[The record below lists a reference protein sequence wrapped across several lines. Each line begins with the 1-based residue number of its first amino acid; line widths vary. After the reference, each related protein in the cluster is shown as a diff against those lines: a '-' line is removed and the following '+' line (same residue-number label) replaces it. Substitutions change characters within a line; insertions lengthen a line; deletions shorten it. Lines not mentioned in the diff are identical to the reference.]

1 MRKKV
6 FRLGLGAAVLVYVGT
21 VPSAGWAPT
30 DWTQFRG
37 PDASGIA
44 DASRL
49 PLRWSTTEN
58 VAWVTDIPGRGWSSP
73 VVLGSRVFV
82 TAAINAGA
90 FKAPSTGIYGND
102 LVEELVKQ
110 GLPMEEVIKRV
121 NARDIEFSAEAS
133 EVRYMVYALDAG
145 SGKVVWQQEAHKGKP
160 FGGRHRK
167 NTYASETP
175 ATDGERL
182 YVSFGGN
189 VGLFA
194 YSLTG
199 DLVWKKTWTPQPI
212 YLDFGTASSP
222 VVHGGRVYQL
232 FDNERES
239 FLAALDS
246 KTGGEVW
253 TVQRTGFKSP
263 AQSGWA
269 TPFIW
274 KNERRTEIVTIG
286 KGTVVS
292 YSLEGKELWRLRGM
306 TQATPSPVAGD
317 GLLYVGSGS
326 QGETNRPVFAVK
338 PGATG
343 DISLLKDQTSNEFV
357 AWFHPRLSGYTPSPL
372 LYRGRV
378 YVIND
383 NGIMQVAD
391 ARTGKELYKARV
403 GGGGMTFSSSPLA
416 SQGRIYAVSEDGDVV
431 VFEAADEYKELAK
444 NSLGEMSLATPAAD
458 ANSLY
463 IRTATKLYKVKN

>member
-1 MRKKV
+1 MRNPLC
-6 FRLGLGAAVLVYVGT
+6 RTAAGALGAAALLCLAT
-21 VPSAGWAPT
+21 VPTAGWAPT
-30 DWTQFRG
+30 DWPQFRG
-37 PDASGIA
+37 PDSAGVA

-58 VAWVTDIPGRGWSSP
+58 VAWVKDIPGRGWSSP
-73 VVLGSRVFV
+73 VVSGSRVFV
-82 TAAINAGA
+82 TAATNTGA

-102 LVEELVKQ
+102 RAAELMKQ

-121 NARDIEFSAEAS
+121 SARDIEFSAEAS

-145 SGKVVWQQEAHKGKP
+145 SGRVLWQQEAHKGKP

-199 DLVWKKTWTPQPI
+199 DLLWKKTWPPQPI

-222 VVHGGRVYQL
+222 IVHGGRVYQL
-232 FDNERES
+232 FDNEGES

-253 TVQRTGFKSP
+253 TVVGSGFKSP

-274 KNERRTEIVTIG
+274 KNE
-286 KGTVVS
+286 
-292 YSLEGKELWRLRGM
+292 
-306 TQATPSPVAGD
+306 
-317 GLLYVGSGS
+317 
-326 QGETNRPVFAVK
+326 
-338 PGATG
+338 
-343 DISLLKDQTSNEFV
+343 
-357 AWFHPRLSGYTPSPL
+357 
-372 LYRGRV
+372 
-378 YVIND
+378 
-383 NGIMQVAD
+383 
-391 ARTGKELYKARV
+391 
-403 GGGGMTFSSSPLA
+403 
-416 SQGRIYAVSEDGDVV
+416 
-431 VFEAADEYKELAK
+431 
-444 NSLGEMSLATPAAD
+444 
-458 ANSLY
+458 
-463 IRTATKLYKVKN
+463 

>member
-1 MRKKV
+1 MVWGV
-6 FRLGLGAAVLVYVGT
+6 FAARGAAVLLCLGT
-21 VPSAGWAPT
+21 VPALAWAPT
-30 DWTQFRG
+30 DWPQFRG
-37 PDASGIA
+37 PDASGVA
-44 DASRL
+44 DASTL

-58 VAWVTDIPGRGWSSP
+58 VAWVTEIPGRGWSSP

-82 TAAINAGA
+82 TAAINAGS

-102 LVEELVKQ
+102 LAAELMKQ

-121 NARDIEFSAEAS
+121 SARDIEFSAEAS
-133 EVRYMVYALDAG
+133 EVRYVVYALDATT
-145 SGKVVWQQEAHKGKP
+145 GKVVWQQDAHKGKP

-175 ATDGERL
+175 ATDGERV

-232 FDNERES
+232 FDNEGES
-239 FLAALDS
+239 LLAALDS
-246 KTGGEVW
+246 KTGAEVW
-253 TVQRTGFKSP
+253 TVKRTGFKSP

-274 KNERRTEIVTIG
+274 KHEGRTEIVTIG

-292 YSLEGKELWRLRGM
+292 YSLEGQELWRLAGM

-326 QGETNRPVFAVK
+326 QGET
-338 PGATG
+338 
-343 DISLLKDQTSNEFV
+343 
-357 AWFHPRLSGYTPSPL
+357 
-372 LYRGRV
+372 
-378 YVIND
+378 
-383 NGIMQVAD
+383 
-391 ARTGKELYKARV
+391 
-403 GGGGMTFSSSPLA
+403 
-416 SQGRIYAVSEDGDVV
+416 
-431 VFEAADEYKELAK
+431 
-444 NSLGEMSLATPAAD
+444 
-458 ANSLY
+458 
-463 IRTATKLYKVKN
+463 